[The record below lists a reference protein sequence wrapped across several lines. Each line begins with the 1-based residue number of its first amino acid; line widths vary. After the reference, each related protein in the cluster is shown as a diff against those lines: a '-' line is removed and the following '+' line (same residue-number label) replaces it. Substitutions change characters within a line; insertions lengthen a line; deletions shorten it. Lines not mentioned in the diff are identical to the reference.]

1 MSKNQATAY
10 IGTYTKAESQGI
22 YRLVIDKTT
31 GEIKENKLGWKNG
44 QSNIS

>member
-31 GEIKENKLGWKNG
+31 
-44 QSNIS
+44 